1 MKKEQTSK
9 STLEENA
16 FFTFHFI
23 QKIIKI
29 QSHRG
34 KMRMNAG
41 VDVED
46 DEKG

>member
-1 MKKEQTSK
+1 MKEEKFHDFRCPIS
-9 STLEENA
+9 STKA
-16 FFTFHFI
+16 T
-23 QKIIKI
+23 KI

-34 KMRMNAG
+34 KMRMNPG